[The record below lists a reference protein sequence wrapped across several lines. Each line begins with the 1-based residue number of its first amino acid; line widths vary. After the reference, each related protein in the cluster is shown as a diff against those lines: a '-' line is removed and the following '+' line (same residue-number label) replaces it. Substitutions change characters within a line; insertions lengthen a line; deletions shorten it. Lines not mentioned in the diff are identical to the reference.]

1 MVFDCMD
8 ASSETRPQALHS
20 RASPGLADPAS
31 RGWRREAHAGFV
43 DTIGPLWIRTDGHV
57 PRFGFVVEAK
67 HLNRIGSVHGGMLLS
82 VLDHAFGMAV
92 VASLRTSQAATVQMS
107 AQFVGAVRA
116 GDFVETD
123 CTVLRRTRSLMFLR
137 GECRVGDTIVVA
149 ADGVFKLFG
158 AHTAAKHDEPAAP

>member
-1 MVFDCMD
+1 MD
-8 ASSETRPQALHS
+8 ASTSQPPQHGVPAARDS
-20 RASPGLADPAS
+20 ADSHDLAS
-31 RGWRREAHAGFV
+31 RGWSPHTHSGFLE
-43 DTIGPLWIRTDGHV
+43 TIGPLWMRTDGAM
-57 PRFGFVVEAK
+57 PRFGFIVDSK

-92 VASLRTSQAATVQMS
+92 VASLRSSRAATVQMN
-107 AQFVGAVRA
+107 AQFVGAVRP

-158 AHTAAKHDEPAAP
+158 PHANASDAGAV